1 MRHEE
6 PERAKTKPRCAEEAR
21 MRQCKTGEARGCHKE
36 RALPGFSR
44 FTSSSKT
51 PLPQQ
56 SGDS

>member
-6 PERAKTKPRCAEEAR
+6 PERATTKPICAEEAR
-21 MRQCKTGEARGCHKE
+21 MRQCKTGEARGGHKE
-36 RALPGFSR
+36 RALTCFSR

-51 PLPQQ
+51 PFSQQ